1 MRSTRRR
8 RNTRT
13 TRLIMGVLNMDM
25 GVRVLLAACIRVM
38 VVNRVVNMDRTI
50 RTIRTIRTTMDII
63 KSITVTHGAEAEA
76 DTLTVIRC

>member
-13 TRLIMGVLNMDM
+13 NRLIMGVLNMDM
-25 GVRVLLAACIRVM
+25 GVRVVLLVACIQVM
-38 VVNRVVNMDRTI
+38 VVNRVVNMA